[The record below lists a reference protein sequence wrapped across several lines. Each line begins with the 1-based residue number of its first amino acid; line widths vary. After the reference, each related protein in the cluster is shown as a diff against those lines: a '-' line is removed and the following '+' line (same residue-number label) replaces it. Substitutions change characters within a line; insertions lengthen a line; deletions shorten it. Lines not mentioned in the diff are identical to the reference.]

1 MKKKK
6 CLGVKANRQWTDSP
20 RVAGQE
26 DKDAEEPSGAGGNA
40 DASKDKAGDGG
51 GASKAEDAA
60 KEDAPAP
67 GFLASL
73 RGRAPGKEG
82 AEGDPAASSGGKK
95 RGGKRSS
102 PSAKLSGVKI
112 KGGGDVPTVL
122 LAVGSAYLTGR
133 LVNTV
138 MRTLR
143 GGGAPAPGSAGME
156 RELARVQQKLRV
168 LRESEQE
175 LQREKASWLQAKSAL
190 QEERAAA
197 ESRHADTL
205 RQMEAT
211 LETAL
216 SRNNAEWGQ
225 KLKAVQDEANGKLAQ
240 VQAWQE
246 ELEKLRSEASQI
258 RTLIEQVRSRSNS
271 PSGRGRGQSPLSA
284 GKENSLLSS
293 T

>member
-1 MKKKK
+1 MRALGGSSLMDQSQLQAGKKPAWARRTEK
-6 CLGVKANRQWTDSP
+6 GAKAQKEAQKT
-20 RVAGQE
+20 E
-26 DKDAEEPSGAGGNA
+26 DKATEEPSGAGGNA

-82 AEGDPAASSGGKK
+82 ADGDPAAFSGGKK
-95 RGGKRSS
+95 RGGKRSA

-190 QEERAAA
+190 QEE
-197 ESRHADTL
+197 
-205 RQMEAT
+205 
-211 LETAL
+211 
-216 SRNNAEWGQ
+216 
-225 KLKAVQDEANGKLAQ
+225 
-240 VQAWQE
+240 
-246 ELEKLRSEASQI
+246 LEKLRSEASQI